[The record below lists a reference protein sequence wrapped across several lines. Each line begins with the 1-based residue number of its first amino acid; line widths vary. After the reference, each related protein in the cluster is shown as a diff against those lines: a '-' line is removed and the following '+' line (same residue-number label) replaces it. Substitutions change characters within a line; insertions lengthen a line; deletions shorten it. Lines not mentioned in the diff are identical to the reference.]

1 MIGAINSAYVEIP
14 AKAGIWS
21 VCRNKIPAFAGI
33 SDTCTVKATER
44 RG

>member
-1 MIGAINSAYVEIP
+1 MIGPINSAYVEIP

-21 VCRNKIPAFAGI
+21 VCRNKIPASAGI
-33 SDTCTVKATER
+33 SDTCAVSASER